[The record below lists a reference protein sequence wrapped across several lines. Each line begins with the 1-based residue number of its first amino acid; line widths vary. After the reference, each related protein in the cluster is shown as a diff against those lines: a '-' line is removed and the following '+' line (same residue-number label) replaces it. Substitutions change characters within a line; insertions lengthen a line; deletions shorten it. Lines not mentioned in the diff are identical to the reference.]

1 MDINNIPQDKVQAE
15 IYLLAIKETLLE
27 LMSEFGC
34 QYTTVS
40 NVCGTLH
47 TRLDKVNELLG
58 E

>member
-1 MDINNIPQDKVQAE
+1 MDINNIPNDKVQAE

-47 TRLDKVNELLG
+47 TKLDKVNELLG

>member
-1 MDINNIPQDKVQAE
+1 MDINNIPNDKVQAE

>member
-1 MDINNIPQDKVQAE
+1 MDINNIPNDKAQAE

-34 QYTTVS
+34 EYTTVS

>member
-1 MDINNIPQDKVQAE
+1 MDINNIPQDKIQAE

-27 LMSEFGC
+27 LMGEFGC